1 MRQLPAQWLAG
12 FVFTLLIGL
21 GAILRFTVDGNTVG
35 LLTLLSGVIFIPS
48 LALAS
53 GVWSGSSKPFKILY
67 ITISIVRNIFSSCVH
82 DVNDVISRR
91 QQLTQGQGFR

>member
-12 FVFTLLIGL
+12 FVFTLMIGIC
-21 GAILRFTVDGNTVG
+21 AILRFTVDCDTVG

-53 GVWSGSSKPFKILY
+53 GVWSGSSKPFEILY
-67 ITISIVRNIFSSCVH
+67 ITISIVRNIFSS
-82 DVNDVISRR
+82 
-91 QQLTQGQGFR
+91 